1 MIKKYKKMKINLS
14 NPNYFNDK
22 KIKILFKKILDN
34 I

>member
-22 KIKILFKKILDN
+22 KIKILFKN
-34 I
+34 TR